1 MTIPRSPER
10 ARRSALIASLTGA
23 LLAVDAAMCAPPVVT
38 MERGTEVTWTSV
50 EGKTYRPQ
58 WSSVDSGTWN
68 DLAPAVDGN
77 GETLVVLDQSADG
90 RLYQVLQT
98 TPGEQ
103 PFEDAVRNGSF
114 EEAGGW
120 TFNSAVVS
128 RVSGGSFVGDFS
140 LKIEIGPQFGT
151 EVASSA
157 TVTEAPAVS
166 PGAIYE
172 FSFRAKQSSTHFAN
186 VQQYQVQW
194 LGSNGAVVSSTGWVP
209 FSGGEGGWAVAE
221 NTSLTAPSNAAAA
234 RVLFYFATGAFGDA
248 SLSVAL
254 DDISLVT
261 AASSGPTEDET
272 VAIPFEQ
279 NKVAAFSWVTES
291 GETYT
296 PEYVADLHGASWT
309 PMGSVSGD
317 GGTKSVV
324 VPASGSSLFFRLV
337 YSDDVAPP
345 PSLGDIVPLFDAN
358 TIKESDLQVDTQDAL
373 ITYNAQR
380 ARVRHAREFE
390 FSLYEKYKDFYFEQ
404 RFSGLKIIDEVAK
417 GGSRIIFQ
425 LTTLDRLSSAEMR
438 FFHLQKNVY
447 ALNMSDFA
455 GQTSVKL
462 ISTTPSVRFPG
473 ETEYIYEAIVDRHA
487 LLNRNL
493 QTGDVI
499 EFEHSLFLSNPRNGS
514 QKNYYGT
521 TFLYVVGE
529 GLVPWYAPAL
539 ESGIGTGD
547 TSAELPAIA
556 WMGGT
561 TTLHTDYSDGATE
574 QFKQMSSVLSM
585 ENANDFLL
593 GRRLHH
599 TDWGSGEHSEPNNPA
614 MLIHRGKLGP
624 SYNTASC
631 VSCHDKN
638 GVSVLPAV
646 GQPLINHVVMI
657 GRDAEGNPHP
667 RWGEQLSPRAIS
679 GDPEGQVLL
688 QGYETIAG
696 SYGDGSPYTLRRP
709 RYEFVGEESP
719 EFYSVRAA
727 QKLVALG
734 LREAV
739 PEESILALADPDDLD
754 GDGIS
759 GRVPIVTD
767 PNDPSKKL
775 MGRFGRKGSQP
786 SVQHQI
792 AYAFNRDMGVATDLM
807 PVLDGATTSSPTEV
821 SVTELGIL
829 TKYIQLLGT
838 PPARQTADAQVIR
851 GRQLFAQISCSACH
865 TPEMTTGPNH
875 PLAALRNQLFRPY
888 SDGLLHDMGPGL
900 ADNMDGETATAAEW
914 LTAPLVG
921 TGLVEAAAGE
931 ESYLHD
937 GRARTIEDAILWH
950 GGEAEQAKERFR
962 TMPATDR
969 EAILKFIRSL

>member
-1 MTIPRSPER
+1 MVPPDHKGCWLAGGIQLSFLAPLQIKTKSSRNSESVRI
-10 ARRSALIASLTGA
+10 SALAAG
-23 LLAVDAAMCAPPVVT
+23 LACVFLPLDAALSSPVVT
-38 MERGTEVTWTSV
+38 MELGTEVKWSSV

-58 WSSVDSGTWN
+58 WSSGDSETWT
-68 DLAPAVDGN
+68 DLAPAMSGN
-77 GETLVVLDQSADG
+77 GDTLAVLDQPVEG

-103 PFEDAVRNGSF
+103 PFDDAVRNGSF

-128 RVSGGSFVGDFS
+128 RVSGDSFVGDFS
-140 LKIEIGPQFGT
+140 LKVVLGSAAGT

-157 TVTEAPAVS
+157 QVAGAPAIS
-166 PGAIYE
+166 PGSIYQ
-172 FSFRAKQSSTHFAN
+172 FSFRAKQFAKHFAS

-194 LGSNGAVVSSTGWVP
+194 LGSNGAVVSGTGWRN
-209 FSGGEGGWAVAE
+209 FSGGDGTWALAE

-234 RVLFYFATGAFGDA
+234 KVLFYFANGAFSGA

-254 DDISLVT
+254 DDISLST

-272 VAIPFEQ
+272 VAIPFEE
-279 NKVAAFSWVTES
+279 NKVAAFSWVTED

-296 PEYVADLHGASWT
+296 PEYTTDLNSANWT
-309 PMGSVSGD
+309 SMSNVLGD
-317 GGTKSVV
+317 GGTKSAVIS
-324 VPASGSSLFFRLV
+324 ADHSSVFFRLA

-345 PSLGDIVPLFDAN
+345 PSLGEITALYDAN
-358 TIKESDLQVDTQDAL
+358 TIGESPLQIDTKDAL

-390 FSLYEKYKDFYFEQ
+390 FALYEKYKDFYFEQ

-417 GGSRIIFQ
+417 GGGQITFQ
-425 LTTLDRLSSAEMR
+425 LTTLDRLSAAEMR

-447 ALNMSDFA
+447 RLNMSNAA

-473 ETEYIYEAIVDRHA
+473 ETEYVYEAIVNRHE

-493 QTGDVI
+493 QIGDVI
-499 EFEHSLFLSNPRNGS
+499 EFEHSLFLNSPRNGT

-521 TFLYVVGE
+521 TFLYKVGL
-529 GLVPWYAPAL
+529 GLVPWYAPTL
-539 ESGIGTGD
+539 ETGTGTGD

-561 TTLHTDYSDGATE
+561 TTLHMDYSDGPTE
-574 QFKQMSSVLSM
+574 QFKQMSSILSI

-599 TDWGSGEHSEPNNPA
+599 THWGTGEHSEPNNPA

-624 SYNTASC
+624 NYNTASC

-638 GVSVLPAV
+638 GVSVLPGI
-646 GQPLINHVVMI
+646 GQPLINHVVMV
-657 GRDAEGNPHP
+657 GSDAEGTPHP

-679 GDPEGQVLL
+679 GEPEGQVLL
-688 QGYETIAG
+688 QGYETITG
-696 SYGDGSPYTLRRP
+696 NYGDGSPYTLRKP
-709 RYEFVGEESP
+709 
-719 EFYSVRAA
+719 
-727 QKLVALG
+727 
-734 LREAV
+734 REAV
-739 PEESILALADPDDLD
+739 AEESILALADPDDRD

-759 GRVPIVTD
+759 GRVLMVED
-767 PNDPSKKL
+767 PNDPSRKFL
-775 MGRFGRKGSQP
+775 GRFGRKGTQP

-792 AYAFNRDMGVATDLM
+792 AYAFNRDMGVTTDLM
-807 PVLDGATTSSPTEV
+807 PVLDGDTTSSPTEV
-821 SVTELGIL
+821 SVKELSQL
-829 TKYIQLLGT
+829 TKYVQLLGT
-838 PPARQTADAQVIR
+838 PPARKSADAQVIR
-851 GRQLFAQISCSACH
+851 GRQLFAQLSCNACH
-865 TPEMTTGPNH
+865 TPEMTTGRNH

-900 ADNMDGETATAAEW
+900 ADNMDSEGATAAEW

-921 TGLVEAAAGE
+921 IGLVEAAAGE
-931 ESYLHD
+931 GSYLHD
-937 GRARTIEDAILWH
+937 GRARTIEEAILWH
-950 GGEAEQAKERFR
+950 GGEAEQAKEDFR
-962 TMPATDR
+962 TLPASDR
-969 EAILKFIRSL
+969 SALIKFIQSL

>member
-1 MTIPRSPER
+1 MQ
-10 ARRSALIASLTGA
+10 L
-23 LLAVDAAMCAPPVVT
+23 
-38 MERGTEVTWTSV
+38 GTEVKWSSA
-50 EGKTYRPQ
+50 EGKTYRAQ
-58 WSSVDSGTWN
+58 WSSGDSGTWS
-68 DLAPAVDGN
+68 DLASAMDGN
-77 GETLVVLDQSADG
+77 GDTLAVLDQSAGG

-120 TFNSAVVS
+120 TFNSGVVS
-128 RVSGGSFVGDFS
+128 RVSGDSFVGDFS
-140 LKIEIGPQFGT
+140 LKIVIGPQFGT
-151 EVASSA
+151 EVSSSGA
-157 TVTEAPAVS
+157 VAGAPAVS
-166 PGAIYE
+166 PGAIYQ
-172 FSFRAKQSSTHFAN
+172 FSFRAKQFAKHFAS

-194 LGSNGAVVSSTGWVP
+194 LGTNGAVVSGTGWRN
-209 FSGGEGGWAVAE
+209 FSGGDGTWALAAD
-221 NTSLTAPSNAAAA
+221 TPLTAPGNAAAA
-234 RVLFYFATGAFGDA
+234 KVLFYCATGAFADA

-254 DDISLVT
+254 DNISLVT

-279 NKVAAFSWVTES
+279 SKVAAFSWVTEA

-296 PEYVADLHGASWT
+296 PEYSTDLGEANWTSMGAV
-309 PMGSVSGD
+309 PGD
-317 GGTKSVV
+317 GGTKSAVI
-324 VPASGSSLFFRLV
+324 PANGTSLFFRLA
-337 YSDDVAPP
+337 YSNDAAPP
-345 PSLGDIVPLFDAN
+345 PSLGGITALYDTN
-358 TIKESDLQVDTQDAL
+358 TVGEGDLQVDTAQAL

-417 GGSRIIFQ
+417 GGNRITFQ
-425 LTTLDRLSSAEMR
+425 MTTLDRLSAAEMR

-473 ETEYIYEAIVDRHA
+473 ETEYVYEAIVDRHA
-487 LLNRNL
+487 LLNRDL

-499 EFEHSLFLSNPRNGS
+499 EFEHSLFLAGPRNGT

-521 TFLYVVGE
+521 TFLYKVGE
-529 GLVPWYAPAL
+529 GLVPWYAPAI
-539 ESGIGTGD
+539 ESGTGTGD
-547 TSAELPAIA
+547 TSAELPGIA

-561 TTLHTDYSDGATE
+561 TTLHMDYSDGPTE

-599 TDWGSGEHSEPNNPA
+599 TDWGTGEHSEPNNPA

-624 SYNTASC
+624 NYNTASC

-638 GVSVLPAV
+638 GVSVLPGI
-646 GQPLINHVVMI
+646 GQPLVNHVVMI
-657 GRDAEGNPHP
+657 GSDAGGTPHP
-667 RWGEQLSPRAIS
+667 RWGEQLSPRAVS
-679 GDPEGQVLL
+679 GDPEGQVVL

-696 SYGDGSPYTLRRP
+696 NYGDGSPYTLRKP
-709 RYEFVGEESP
+709 LYEFVGEDAP
-719 EFYSVRAA
+719 EFFSVRAA
-727 QKLVALG
+727 QRLVALG

-739 PEESILALADPDDLD
+739 AEETILALADPDDRD
-754 GDGIS
+754 GNGIS
-759 GRVPIVTD
+759 GRVPVVED
-767 PNDPSKKL
+767 PNDPSKKFL
-775 MGRFGRKGSQP
+775 GRFGRKGSQP
-786 SVQHQI
+786 SVQHQV
-792 AYAFNRDMGVATDLM
+792 AYAFNRDMGVTTDLM
-807 PVLDGATTSSPTEV
+807 PVLDGAATSSPAEV
-821 SVTELGIL
+821 SVTELGKL

-838 PPARQTADAQVIR
+838 PPARKSADAQVIR
-851 GRQLFAQISCSACH
+851 GRQLFAQLSCNSCH
-865 TPEMTTGPNH
+865 TPEMTTGRNH
-875 PLAALRNQLFRPY
+875 PLAALRNQVFRPY

-900 ADNMDGETATAAEW
+900 ADNMDGETGTAAEW

-921 TGLVEAAAGE
+921 IGLVEAAAGE

-937 GRARTIEDAILWH
+937 GRARTIEEAILWH
-950 GGEAEQAKERFR
+950 GGEAEEAKEGFR
-962 TMPATDR
+962 NLPATDR
-969 EAILKFIRSL
+969 EAVVKFIRSL

>member
-1 MTIPRSPER
+1 MKNPRNPEG
-10 ARRSALIASLTGA
+10 ARRAALVAGLTGVF
-23 LLAVDAAMCAPPVVT
+23 LAVNAATGSPVVT
-38 MERGTEVTWTSV
+38 MERGTEVKWTSV

-58 WSSVDSGTWN
+58 WSSGDSGTWT
-68 DLAPAVDGN
+68 DLAPAMDGN
-77 GETLVVLDQSADG
+77 GQTLGVLDQSADG
-90 RLYQVLQT
+90 RIYKVLQT

-114 EEAGGW
+114 EETGGW
-120 TFNSAVVS
+120 TFNPAVVS

-140 LKIEIGPQFGT
+140 LKVQIGPQTGT
-151 EVASSA
+151 EVSSS
-157 TVTEAPAVS
+157 TQVSGAPAIS
-166 PGAIYE
+166 PGAVYQ
-172 FSFRAKQSSTHFAN
+172 FSFRAKQFAKHFAS

-194 LGSNGAVVSSTGWVP
+194 LGSNGAVVSATGWLN
-209 FSGGEGGWAVAE
+209 FSGGDGTWAFGA
-221 NTSLTAPSNAAAA
+221 NSPLTAPGNAAAA
-234 RVLFYFATGAFGDA
+234 KVLFYFANGAFGDA

-254 DDISLVT
+254 DDISLTT

-272 VAIPFEQ
+272 VAIPFEE
-279 NKVAAFSWVTES
+279 NEVAEFSWVTES

-296 PEYVADLHGASWT
+296 PKYTTNLHAGNWT
-309 PMGSVSGD
+309 TMGSVSGD
-317 GGTKSVV
+317 GGAKSVV
-324 VPASGSSLFFRLV
+324 IPLSGSSLFFRLA
-337 YSDDVAPP
+337 YTDDVAPP
-345 PSLGDIVPLFDAN
+345 PSLGDIAPLFDAN
-358 TIKESDLQVDTQDAL
+358 TVKESDLQVDTREAL

-390 FSLYEKYKDFYFEQ
+390 YSLYEKYKDFYFEQ

-417 GGSRIIFQ
+417 GGSRIVFQ

-493 QTGDVI
+493 QIGDVI
-499 EFEHSLFLSNPRNGS
+499 EFEHSLFLSNPRNGT

-521 TFLYVVGE
+521 TFLYKVGL
-529 GLVPWYAPAL
+529 GLVPWYSPAL
-539 ESGIGTGD
+539 ETGIGTGD
-547 TSAELPAIA
+547 TSAEMPAIA

-561 TTLHTDYSDGATE
+561 TTLHTDYSNGTTE
-574 QFKQMSSVLSM
+574 QFKQMSSVLSI

-599 TDWGSGEHSEPNNPA
+599 TDWESGQHSEPNNPP
-614 MLIHRGKLGP
+614 MLIHRGKVGP
-624 SYNTASC
+624 NYNTASC

-638 GVSVLPAV
+638 GVSVLPSI

-657 GRDAEGNPHP
+657 GRDAGGTPHP
-667 RWGEQLSPRAIS
+667 RWGEQLSPRATS

-688 QGYETIAG
+688 QGYDTITG
-696 SYGDGSPYTLRRP
+696 SYGDGSPYTLRKP
-709 RYEFVGEESP
+709 RYEFVGEEPP

-739 PEESILALADPDDLD
+739 PEESILALADPDDRD

-759 GRVPIVTD
+759 GRVPIVAD

-792 AYAFNRDMGVATDLM
+792 AYAFNRDMGVTTDLM
-807 PVLDGATTSSPTEV
+807 PVLDGDTASSPTELPA
-821 SVTELGIL
+821 TELSQL
-829 TKYIQLLGT
+829 TRYIQLLGP
-838 PPARQTADAQVIR
+838 PPARQSADAQVIR
-851 GRQLFAQISCSACH
+851 GRQLFAQLSCSSCH
-865 TPEMTTGPNH
+865 TPEMTTGRNH
-875 PLAALRNQLFRPY
+875 PVAALRNQLFRPY

-921 TGLVEAAAGE
+921 IGLVEAAAGE

-937 GRARTIEDAILWH
+937 GRARTIEEAILWH
-950 GGEAEQAKERFR
+950 GGEAEQAKENFR
-962 TMPATDR
+962 NLPAADR
-969 EAILKFIRSL
+969 SAVVKFIRSL

>member
-1 MTIPRSPER
+1 MKQTRFL
-10 ARRSALIASLTGA
+10 RSASGASLA
-23 LLAVDAAMCAPPVVT
+23 CVFLASSAAVGGPVVT
-38 MERGTEVTWTSV
+38 MQMGTEVKWTSA

-58 WSSVDSGTWN
+58 WSSGDSGNWT
-68 DLAPAVDGN
+68 DLAPAMDGN
-77 GETLVVLDQSADG
+77 GDTLAVLDQAADG

-103 PFEDAVRNGSF
+103 PFDDAVRNGSF
-114 EEAGGW
+114 EETGGW
-120 TFNSAVVS
+120 TFNSGVVS
-128 RVSGGSFVGDFS
+128 RVSGDSFVGNFS
-140 LKIEIGPQFGT
+140 LKIVLGSAAGT
-151 EVASSA
+151 EVASSTQVA
-157 TVTEAPAVS
+157 GAPALS
-166 PGAIYE
+166 PGSVYQ
-172 FSFRAKQSSTHFAN
+172 FRFRAKQFAKHFAS

-194 LGSNGAVVSSTGWVP
+194 LGSNGAVVSGTGWRN
-209 FSGGEGGWAVAE
+209 FSGGDGTWAQAE
-221 NTSLTAPSNAAAA
+221 NTSLTAPSTAAAA
-234 RVLFYFATGAFGDA
+234 KVLFYFANGAFAGA
-248 SLSVAL
+248 SLSVAI
-254 DDISLVT
+254 DDISLTT

-272 VAIPFEQ
+272 IAIPFVK
-279 NKVAAFSWVTES
+279 NKVAAFSWVTEN

-296 PEYVADLHGASWT
+296 PEYSTQLNAPNWT
-309 PMGSVSGD
+309 SMSSVLGD
-317 GGTKSVV
+317 GGTKSAVI
-324 VPASGSSLFFRLV
+324 PASASSLFFRLA

-345 PSLGDIVPLFDAN
+345 PSLGEITPLYDVN
-358 TIKESDLQVDTQDAL
+358 TIGEGDLQVNTRDAL

-390 FSLYEKYKDFYFEQ
+390 FALYEKYKDFYFEQ

-417 GGSRIIFQ
+417 GGNQITFQ

-473 ETEYIYEAIVDRHA
+473 ETEYVYEAIVNRHA

-493 QTGDVI
+493 QIGDVI
-499 EFEHSLFLSNPRNGS
+499 EFEHSLFLSNPRNGT

-521 TFLYVVGE
+521 TFLYKVGL
-529 GLVPWYAPAL
+529 GLVPWYAPTL
-539 ESGIGTGD
+539 ETGTGTGD

-561 TTLHTDYSDGATE
+561 TTLHTDYSNGATE

-599 TDWGSGEHSEPNNPA
+599 TDWGTGEHSEPGNPA
-614 MLIHRGKLGP
+614 MLIHRGKVGP
-624 SYNTASC
+624 KYNTASC

-638 GVSVLPAV
+638 GVSVLPGV

-657 GRDAEGNPHP
+657 GSDAKGTPHP
-667 RWGEQLSPRAIS
+667 RWGEQLSPRATS

-688 QGYETIAG
+688 QGYETTTGA
-696 SYGDGSPYTLRRP
+696 YGDGSPYTLRKP
-709 RYEFVGEESP
+709 LYEFVGQDAP
-719 EFYSVRAA
+719 QFFSVRAA

-734 LREAV
+734 LREAI
-739 PEESILALADPDDLD
+739 PEESILALADPNDLN

-759 GRVPIVTD
+759 GRAPIVED
-767 PNDPSKKL
+767 PNDPSKKFL
-775 MGRFGRKGSQP
+775 GRFGRKGTQP

-792 AYAFNRDMGVATDLM
+792 AYAFNRDMGVTTDLM
-807 PVLDGATTSSPTEV
+807 PVLDGNTTSSPTEL
-821 SVTELGIL
+821 SAAELGQL
-829 TKYIQLLGT
+829 TKYVQLLGP
-838 PPARQTADAQVIR
+838 PPARKTADAQVIR
-851 GRQLFAQISCSACH
+851 GRQLFAQLSCNACH
-865 TPEMTTGPNH
+865 TPEITTGRNH
-875 PLAALRNQLFRPY
+875 PLAPLRNQVFRPY

-900 ADNMDGETATAAEW
+900 ADNMDSEGVTAAEW

-921 TGLVEAAAGE
+921 IGLVAAAAGQ

-937 GRARTIEDAILWH
+937 GRARTIEEAILWH
-950 GGEAEQAKERFR
+950 GGEAEDAKESFR
-962 TMPATDR
+962 NMGASDR
-969 EAILKFIRSL
+969 SALVKFIQSL

>member
-1 MTIPRSPER
+1 MKNLPNPDR
-10 ARRSALIASLTGA
+10 ARKSAFVASLTGV
-23 LLAVDAAMCAPPVVT
+23 LLAVNAAMSGPVVT
-38 MERGTEVTWTSV
+38 MERGTEVKWTSV

-58 WSSVDSGTWN
+58 WSTSGSGTWS
-68 DLAPAVDGN
+68 DLAPAMDGN
-77 GETLVVLDQSADG
+77 GETLGVLDQSADG
-90 RLYQVLQT
+90 RVYQVLQT

-128 RVSGGSFVGDFS
+128 RVSGGSFVGDFH
-140 LKIEIGPQFGT
+140 LRVTIGPQVGT
-151 EVASSA
+151 EVSSSTPVA
-157 TVTEAPAVS
+157 GSPAIS
-166 PGAIYE
+166 PGAIYQ
-172 FSFRAKQSSTHFAN
+172 FSFRAKQFAKHFAS

-194 LGSNGAVVSSTGWVP
+194 LGSNGAVVSATGWVN
-209 FSGGEGGWAVAE
+209 FSGGDGTWSLAA
-221 NTSLTAPSNAAAA
+221 NRSLTAPANAAAA
-234 RVLFYFATGAFGDA
+234 KVLFYLANGAFADA

-261 AASSGPTEDET
+261 AAPSGPTADET

-296 PEYVADLHGASWT
+296 PEYVTDLNAANWT
-309 PMGSVSGD
+309 SMSSVAGD
-317 GGTKSVV
+317 GGAKSVV
-324 VPASGSSLFFRLV
+324 IPANGSALFFRLA
-337 YSDDVAPP
+337 YSNGDAPP
-345 PSLGDIVPLFDAN
+345 PALGDIVPLFDAN
-358 TIKESDLQVDTQDAL
+358 TVKESDLQVDTKDAL

-473 ETEYIYEAIVDRHA
+473 ETEYLYEAIVDRHA

-493 QTGDVI
+493 QTGDFV
-499 EFEHSLFLSNPRNGS
+499 EFEHSLFLSNPRNGT

-521 TFLYVVGE
+521 TFLYKVGA

-539 ESGIGTGD
+539 ETGTGTSD
-547 TSAELPAIA
+547 TSAELPAVA

-561 TTLHTDYSDGATE
+561 TTLHADYSDGATE
-574 QFKQMSSVLSM
+574 QFKQMSSLLSM

-599 TDWGSGEHSEPNNPA
+599 TDWGTGEHSEPNNPP

-624 SYNTASC
+624 NYNTASC
-631 VSCHDKN
+631 VTCHDKN

-646 GQPLINHVVMI
+646 GQPLINHVVMV
-657 GRDAEGNPHP
+657 GRDAQGNPHP
-667 RWGEQLSPRAIS
+667 RWGEQLSPRAVA
-679 GDPEGQVLL
+679 GAPEGQVLL
-688 QGYETIAG
+688 QGYETITG
-696 SYGDGSPYTLRRP
+696 TYGDGSPFALRKP
-709 RYEFVGEESP
+709 RYEFVGEEP
-719 EFYSVRAA
+719 PGFYSVRAA

-739 PEESILALADPDDLD
+739 PEESILALADPDDRD

-767 PNDPSKKL
+767 PNDPSKKFL
-775 MGRFGRKGSQP
+775 GRFGRKGSQP
-786 SVQHQI
+786 SVRHQI
-792 AYAFNRDMGVATDLM
+792 AYAFNRDMGVTTDLM
-807 PVLDGATTSSPTEV
+807 PVLDGDNAASPTELPAA
-821 SVTELGIL
+821 ELSQL
-829 TKYIQLLGT
+829 TKYIQLLGA

-851 GRQLFAQISCSACH
+851 GRQLFAQLSCNACH

-875 PLAALRNQLFRPY
+875 PVAALRNQLFRPY

-921 TGLVEAAAGE
+921 IGLVEAAAGE

-937 GRARTIEDAILWH
+937 GRARTIEEAILWH
-950 GGEAEQAKERFR
+950 GGEAEQAKENFR

-969 EAILKFIRSL
+969 EALLKFIRSL